1 MSRTDATTAPDAAA
15 GLEARLPRS
24 LVLRLFLPFAAG
36 YFLSYLF
43 RTVNAVAAP
52 NLVADTGL
60 GADALGF
67 LTATY
72 LAAFAVLQLP
82 LGIALDRF
90 GPRRVEAALLTVAA
104 AGSLVFALAGG
115 LAGLS
120 LGRALIGAGVSCCM
134 MASFKAFAMWFA
146 PQRLPLVYACL
157 LVFGAL
163 GAISAT
169 VPVEWF
175 LGISDW
181 RTLFVGLA
189 LLSLLVSLA
198 VFTIVPD
205 HAAPPGH
212 PHLRDQLRG
221 LRDVFRDR
229 FFWGIAPL
237 AAVSSGSSLAI
248 IGLWSGPWLRDVAG
262 LERAAVASHLL
273 IAMAGMGIG
282 FLAWGVLTDRL
293 TRLGLRPVSV
303 AGAGM
308 IGFLLLLVALAAGV
322 TGGGVLWLLLAALG
336 FLASSGSLSYSIL
349 SQHFPRDLAGRANT
363 AHNVLVFTA
372 AFVLQWGIGGILHFW
387 EDPATHHYGPL
398 GYRVAFGVVAA
409 LQAVALIWF
418 LRQWAGTASARDPDE
433 TGTPYPA
440 VSDGEV
446 PTESTPAGT
455 TRAQR

>member
-1 MSRTDATTAPDAAA
+1 MSRTDATTEPEATAE
-15 GLEARLPRS
+15 LEAPLPRS

-43 RTVNAVAAP
+43 RTVNAIAAP

-72 LAAFAVLQLP
+72 MAAFAVLQLP
-82 LGIALDRF
+82 LGLALDRY

-104 AGSLVFALAGG
+104 AGALVFALAGG

-163 GAISAT
+163 GAVSAT

-175 LGISDW
+175 LGVSDW

-198 VFTIVPD
+198 VFIVVPD
-205 HAAPPGH
+205 HEAPPGH
-212 PHLRDQLRG
+212 LHLADQLRG

-237 AAVSSGSSLAI
+237 AALSSGSSLAI

-262 LERAAVASHLL
+262 LERAAVATHVM
-273 IAMAGMGIG
+273 IITIGMGLG
-282 FLAWGVLTDRL
+282 FLAWGLLTDRL
-293 TRLGLRPVSV
+293 TRLGLRPMSV
-303 AGAGM
+303 AGGGM
-308 IGFLLLLVALAAGV
+308 TGFLLLLVLLAAGV
-322 TGGGVLWLLLAALG
+322 TGGPLLWLLLAALG
-336 FLASSGSLSYSIL
+336 FLASAGSLSYSIL

-363 AHNVLVFTA
+363 AQNVLVFSA
-372 AFVLQWGIGGILHFW
+372 AFLIQWGIGGILRIW
-387 EDPATHHYGPL
+387 EDPVTHHYDPT

-409 LQAVALIWF
+409 LQAVALAWF
-418 LRQWAGTASARDPDE
+418 LRQWRARADRPRSEDE
-433 TGTPYPA
+433 APLETTVFDLEA
-440 VSDGEV
+440 
-446 PTESTPAGT
+446 PTESIPAG
-455 TRAQR
+455 RSGGRD